1 MERFAPPLRNA
12 SPRAST
18 RLGIPFPPLICLVTM
33 SQPMHQRRLPGFE
46 TDLEPAARVAED
58 GGEPTT
64 SGRHE
69 GSSADVVAVYEGP
82 DSPTVSVSRDSAP
95 LVCVVDAYN
104 LIFQV
109 FHALSEMTSPDG
121 QPVGA
126 VHGFLRDIADLIE
139 KHRADYLFCAFD
151 TEGDT
156 FRHRMYEPY
165 KANREEMPPDLR
177 SQIPKIQQ
185 VLEAMGVPILEWS
198 GYEADDLIATM
209 AREIDQRGWRGHLVT
224 SDKDCRQLIT
234 DRISLFNLRKN
245 QIYDAQALAKDWGI
259 RPDQVVDFQSL
270 VGDPVDQVPGI
281 PLIGPKIASQL
292 LEKYSTLE
300 NVLLHADEI
309 GGKQRRENLM
319 QGREIAMISRELVR
333 LVDDLRISIDWEAAR
348 VIRLNPA
355 AVLPLC
361 RDFGFRRLAERF
373 AAMGNS
379 LSHPADGRSESAG
392 QTRSESPALP
402 NQLST
407 EGYHTITTRDEL
419 IALVRQLAEHEQIA
433 LDTETTST
441 NPRWA
446 EIVGYSFAWKPG
458 SACYIPVRSPP
469 GDHCLP
475 PAWVADQLRPILEN
489 PKIKKIGQNL
499 KYDMIVLRSADIW
512 LQGLHFDT
520 MVADYLIDPGER
532 NHGLDDLAQRYLNHS
547 TIKIETLI
555 GTGKNRKC
563 MDQVPVSLVSDYAA
577 EDADIPLRLMPLLDA
592 RLHEDGLVEL
602 FRDLEIPLIE
612 VLMEM
617 EYEGIM
623 VDPARLQSL
632 GQRFSQ
638 RMEALQQEIF
648 ELAGKTFNIDSRQQL
663 GRILFEDLQLPV
675 VKKTKTG
682 PSTDVEVLTVL
693 ASQHALPAR
702 IVEYRQNARLKSTY
716 VDGLLQLIH
725 PLTGRVHTS
734 FKQDVAATGR
744 LSSQEPNL
752 QNIPVRTTEGREIRS
767 AFIPGEDD
775 YKLMTADYSQI
786 ELRVLAHF
794 CDDATLKQA
803 FDEDQ
808 DIHALV
814 ASEVHSVPL
823 DQVTSEM
830 RRKAKAVNFGVIYGQ
845 SAFGLAKSLHI
856 DKQEAAKFIEAYFER
871 YPGVSQFMERT
882 LADCRRRGYVSTILG
897 RRRAV
902 QGIRER
908 SSLKDSQQ
916 RNLPER
922 IAVNTVIQGSAA
934 DLIKKAMIQVHHRI
948 RRDRLNARMLLQIH
962 DELIFEAP
970 EDQIEDLARLVRE
983 EMSSVEKL
991 SVPLKVDIK
1000 VGDNWAQCEAWS

>member
-1 MERFAPPLRNA
+1 MA
-12 SPRAST
+12 
-18 RLGIPFPPLICLVTM
+18 M
-33 SQPMHQRRLPGFE
+33 SQPMHQRRLPGFDTE
-46 TDLEPAARVAED
+46 LESTSCVAED
-58 GGEPTT
+58 
-64 SGRHE
+64 
-69 GSSADVVAVYEGP
+69 SAQAGNSTQLGQALADAVAIQEQP
-82 DSPTVSVSRDSAP
+82 DRSASLGHRDAPP
-95 LVCVVDAYN
+95 LVYVVDAYN

-109 FHALSEMTSPDG
+109 FHALPEMTSPDG

-139 KHRADYLFCAFD
+139 KHQADYLFCAFD
-151 TEGDT
+151 TEGGT
-156 FRHRMYEPY
+156 FRHEMYEPY
-165 KANREEMPPDLR
+165 KANRDEMPPDLR
-177 SQIPKIQQ
+177 SQIPKIHQALQ
-185 VLEAMGVPILEWS
+185 AMGVPILEWS
-198 GYEADDLIATM
+198 GYEADDLIASM

-234 DRISLFNLRKN
+234 DRIHLFNLRKN

-259 RPDQVVDFQSL
+259 RPDQVVDFQAL
-270 VGDPVDQVPGI
+270 VGDPTDQVPGI
-281 PLIGPKIASQL
+281 PLIGPKIARQL

-300 NVLLHADEI
+300 NVLLHAHEI
-309 GGKQRRENLM
+309 TGKQRRENLM
-319 QGREIAMISRELVR
+319 QGRELAMTSRELVR
-333 LVDDLRISIDWEAAR
+333 LVDDLPLTIDWEAAR
-348 VIRLNPA
+348 VARLNPA

-373 AAMGNS
+373 AAMGSSYSN
-379 LSHPADGRSESAG
+379 PSAG
-392 QTRSESPALP
+392 PEQVVGQAPPEGPSLRSRI
-402 NQLST
+402 ST
-407 EGYHTITTRDEL
+407 EGYRTIATRAEL
-419 IALVRQLAEHEQIA
+419 TALVQQLGEQDLIA

-458 SACYIPVRSPP
+458 AACYIPVCAPL
-469 GDHCLP
+469 GEKCLP
-475 PAWVADQLRPILEN
+475 PELVADQLRPILED
-489 PKIKKIGQNL
+489 PQIKKIGQNL
-499 KYDMIVLRSADIW
+499 KYDMIVLRSVDIR
-512 LQGLHFDT
+512 LQGLSFDT

-532 NHGLDDLAQRYLNHS
+532 NHGLDDLAHRYLNHS
-547 TIKIETLI
+547 TIKIESLI
-555 GTGKNRKC
+555 GTGKNQKR

-592 RLHEDGLVEL
+592 RLREDELVDL

-617 EYEGIM
+617 EYLGIT
-623 VDPARLQSL
+623 VDPARLQTL

-638 RMEALQQEIF
+638 RMEALQHEIF
-648 ELAGKTFNIDSRQQL
+648 ELAGKTFNIDSRLQL

-682 PSTDVEVLTVL
+682 PSTDVEVLTEL
-693 ASQHALPAR
+693 ASQHELPAR

-716 VDGLLQLIH
+716 VDGLLNLIH
-725 PLTGRVHTS
+725 PFTGRVHTS

-767 AFIPGEDD
+767 AFIPGEEH

-794 CDDATLKQA
+794 CGDATLTQA
-803 FDEDQ
+803 FEEDQ

-814 ASEVHSVPL
+814 ASEVHGVPL
-823 DQVTSEM
+823 DQVNSEM

-856 DKQEAAKFIEAYFER
+856 DKEEAARFIEAYFER

-902 QGIRER
+902 QGVRER

-922 IAVNTVIQGSAA
+922 IAINTVIQGSAA

-948 RRDRLNARMLLQIH
+948 RRDRLSARMLLQIH

-970 EDQIEDLARLVRE
+970 EDQIQALAGLVRQ

-991 SVPLKVDIK
+991 LVPLKVDIK

>member
-1 MERFAPPLRNA
+1 
-12 SPRAST
+12 
-18 RLGIPFPPLICLVTM
+18 M
-33 SQPMHQRRLPGFE
+33 SQPKHQRRLPGFD
-46 TDLEPAARVAED
+46 TDLEPAVRVAED
-58 GGEPTT
+58 NVDDPT
-64 SGRHE
+64 SGQTE
-69 GSSADVVAVYEGP
+69 E
-82 DSPTVSVSRDSAP
+82 SPTDAVAIQEQPDLSVDPMRSDPAP

-109 FHALSEMTSPDG
+109 FHALPEMTSPDG

-165 KANREEMPPDLR
+165 KANRDEMPPDLR
-177 SQIPKIQQ
+177 SQIPKIHQA
-185 VLEAMGVPILEWS
+185 LEAMGVPILEWS
-198 GYEADDLIATM
+198 GYEADDLIASM
-209 AREIDQRGWRGHLVT
+209 AREIDRRGWRGHLVT

-234 DRISLFNLRKN
+234 DRISLFNLRKS
-245 QIYDAQALAKDWGI
+245 QIYDAAALVQDWGI
-259 RPDQVVDFQSL
+259 RPDQVVDFQAL
-270 VGDPVDQVPGI
+270 VGDPTDQVPGI

-292 LEKYSTLE
+292 LEQYSTLE
-300 NVLLHADEI
+300 NVLLHAQEI
-309 GGKQRRENLM
+309 SGERRRANLM
-319 QGREIAMISRELVR
+319 QGRDVAMLSRDLVR
-333 LVDDLRISIDWEAAR
+333 LVDDLPISIDWEAAR
-348 VIRLNPA
+348 VSRLNPA
-355 AVLPLC
+355 AILPLC
-361 RDFGFRRLAERF
+361 RDFGFRRLADRF

-379 LSHPADGRSESAG
+379 PSQPPDGSAMVAGRANSENPSLA
-392 QTRSESPALP
+392 REI
-402 NQLST
+402 ST
-407 EGYHTITTRDEL
+407 AGYHAITTRDEL
-419 IALVRQLAEHEQIA
+419 TALVQQLAGQAQIA

-458 SACYIPVRSPP
+458 AACYIPVRTPP
-469 GDHCLP
+469 GEPCLP
-475 PAWVADQLRPILEN
+475 PGLVADQLRPILED
-489 PKIKKIGQNL
+489 PRIKKIGQNL
-499 KYDMIVLRSADIW
+499 KYDMIVLRSVDIR
-512 LQGLHFDT
+512 LQGLSFDT

-532 NHGLDDLAQRYLNHS
+532 NHSLDDLAQRYLNHR

-555 GTGKNRKC
+555 GTGKNQRC

-577 EDADIPLRLMPLLDA
+577 EDADIPLRLMPLLHA
-592 RLHEDGLVEL
+592 RLQEDGLVDL

-617 EYEGIM
+617 EYTGIM
-623 VDPARLQSL
+623 VDPARLQTL

-648 ELAGKTFNIDSRQQL
+648 QLAGKTFNIDSRLQL
-663 GRILFEDLQLPV
+663 AKVLFEDLQLPV

-682 PSTDVEVLTVL
+682 PSTDVEVLTEL

-716 VDGLLQLIH
+716 VDGLLHLIH

-767 AFIPGEDD
+767 AFIPGEAD

-794 CDDATLKQA
+794 CDDATLQQA
-803 FDEDQ
+803 FEEDQ

-856 DKQEAAKFIEAYFER
+856 DKQEAAKFIDAYFDR

-908 SSLKDSQQ
+908 SSLNDSQQ

-948 RRDRLNARMLLQIH
+948 RHDRLKARMLLQIH

-970 EDQIEDLARLVRE
+970 EDQIEDLARLVRQ
-983 EMSSVEKL
+983 EMSLVEEF